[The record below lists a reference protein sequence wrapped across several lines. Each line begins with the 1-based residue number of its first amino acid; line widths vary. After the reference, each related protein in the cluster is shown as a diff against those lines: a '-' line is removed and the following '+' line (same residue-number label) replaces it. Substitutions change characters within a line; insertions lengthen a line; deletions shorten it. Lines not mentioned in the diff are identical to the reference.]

1 MDTLNLIQGSPEW
14 HAHRAS
20 HFNASDAPAM
30 LGCSPYQTRTQLLH
44 KLATGQEPEVDAAQQ
59 KRFDY
64 GHAFEAMARPLAE
77 EFIGEELFPVVGA
90 AGRLSASF
98 DGLTMDESI
107 GFEHKTLNKDLRAVM
122 AGGCD
127 GSALPPAYRAQMEQQ
142 LMISGA
148 EKILFMASSW
158 RGNELI
164 DEMHCWYT
172 SDPVMRDA
180 LVKGWALF
188 AEELQTYT
196 PAQVEAKPV
205 GRTPETLPA
214 LHIEVTGM
222 VTASNLAEF
231 RVHALEV
238 FGAINTELVTDQQ
251 FSDAEKTVKW
261 CGDVEERLAAAKQH
275 ALSQTQSIDALFRTI
290 EDISAEARRVRLD
303 LNRKIT
309 VEKEN
314 RRNEIQQNGVKALA
328 AHVAALNERLG
339 RQYMPASAA
348 QADFAGAMKGKK
360 SMTSLREAVATT
372 LANAKISAS
381 DIADGIQIN
390 MNTLRELA
398 SEHVFLFPDVAQ
410 LVLKASDDLAAQVK
424 ARIGE
429 HQAKEA
435 AKAAALREQI
445 AVEERL
451 KAEATV
457 RAEQEEKRKADA
469 AEDARVRAQVIEAD
483 NAAQSS
489 ITEAREAE
497 SVPTPL
503 LDELSK
509 SATAQRADVVSSI
522 DARRAIVAA
531 QQAAAAPL
539 AAPTLRLG
547 VLNERLAPIQ
557 ITAGGL
563 ATLGFTQAARAGST
577 VLYHEA
583 DFPHICAALVD
594 HVQRIQAK
602 QAA

>member
-1 MDTLNLIQGSPEW
+1 METLNLVQGSPEW

-30 LGCSPYQTRTQLLH
+30 LSVSPYKTRTQLLH
-44 KLATGQEPEVDAAQQ
+44 EMATGQVPEVDAAQQ

-64 GHAFEAMARPLAE
+64 GHKFEALARPLAE

-90 AGRLSASF
+90 EGRLSASF
-98 DGLTMDESI
+98 DGLTMAEDI

-127 GSALPPAYRAQMEQQ
+127 GSALPAAYRAQMEQQ

-148 EKILFMASSW
+148 AKILFMASSW
-158 RGNELI
+158 RGEELI
-164 DEMHCWYT
+164 EEMHCWYT
-172 SDPVMRDA
+172 SDQAMREA
-180 LVKGWALF
+180 LVQGWAQF
-188 AEELQTYT
+188 AKDLQAYT
-196 PAQVEAKPV
+196 PAQVEAKPE

-231 RVHALEV
+231 RTHALEV

-275 ALSQTQSIDALFRTI
+275 ALSQTSSIDALFRTI
-290 EDISAEARRVRLD
+290 DDISAEARRVRLD
-303 LNRKIT
+303 LNKKIT

-328 AHVAALNERLG
+328 AHVAQLNERLD
-339 RQYMPASAA
+339 RPYMPTSAGI
-348 QADFAGAMKGKK
+348 ADFAGAMKGRKT
-360 SMTSLREAVATT
+360 MTSLREAVATT
-372 LANAKISAS
+372 LANAKIAASA
-381 DIADGIQIN
+381 IADGIQIN

-410 LVLKASDDLAAQVK
+410 LVLKAPDDLAAQVK

-435 AKAAALREQI
+435 AKVEAQRAQI
-445 AVEERL
+445 AAEERV
-451 KAEATV
+451 KAEAAV
-457 RAEQEEKRKADA
+457 RAEQ
-469 AEDARVRAQVIEAD
+469 
-483 NAAQSS
+483 
-489 ITEAREAE
+489 
-497 SVPTPL
+497 
-503 LDELSK
+503 
-509 SATAQRADVVSSI
+509 
-522 DARRAIVAA
+522 
-531 QQAAAAPL
+531 AAAATPAAAL
-539 AAPTLRLG
+539 PAAAPVVTPVAAAPVAAPVAAAPTVIQMQPRQQPAAATPPSLRLG

-557 ITAGGL
+557 LTAGGL
-563 ATLGFTQAARAGST
+563 VTLGFTAAARQGST

-583 DFPHICAALVD
+583 DFPHICAAIVD